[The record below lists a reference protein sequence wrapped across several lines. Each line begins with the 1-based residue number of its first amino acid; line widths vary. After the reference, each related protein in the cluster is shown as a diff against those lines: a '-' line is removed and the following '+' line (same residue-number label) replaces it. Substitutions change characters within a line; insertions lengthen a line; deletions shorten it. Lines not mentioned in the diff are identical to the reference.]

1 MFSDRLLW
9 IFVPPL
15 LFLLETLFSSSLLF
29 FFFFSL
35 LDFLVGTSR
44 TKKNKERKKEKRDH
58 TPASDGQNER
68 RRDCREWRKVNEW
81 HGMAWAWEGM
91 GWAGLGWDGIV
102 IFEIPL

>member
-1 MFSDRLLW
+1 MSF
-9 IFVPPL
+9 PL
-15 LFLLETLFSSSLLF
+15 

-44 TKKNKERKKEKRDH
+44 TKKNKERKKEKRDQ

-81 HGMAWAWEGM
+81 HGHGHGHGKGRGGL
-91 GWAGLGWDGIV
+91 GWAGTGS
-102 IFEIPL
+102 